1 MSAPRLQSRPRV
13 AISEAVVAQTEMLLR
28 VSRWRPH
35 ERIVYWGGFETHTSC
50 LVTTVIR
57 PNAVMTGGSFRTT
70 SRENARAV
78 TFLRS
83 HNLVLIGQVHTHPS
97 SYVDHSEGDDEDAFM
112 RFENY
117 LSLVV
122 PFYARRGVLPLT
134 TCGIHRF
141 EGNFFRRLK
150 TIEIENTFTVVP
162 TSKDFE

>member
-1 MSAPRLQSRPRV
+1 MIAPGSQNRPRV
-13 AISEAVVAQTEMLLR
+13 AISEAVVVQTEVLLR

-35 ERIVYWGGFETHTSC
+35 ERIVYWAGFEMRTSC

-70 SRENARAV
+70 SQENAQAV
-78 TFLRS
+78 AFMRS

-97 SYVDHSEGDDEDAFM
+97 SYIDHSEGDDEDAFM

-134 TCGIHRF
+134 ACGIHRF
-141 EGNFFRRLK
+141 EGNFFRRL
-150 TIEIENTFTVVP
+150 TTREIENTFTVVP